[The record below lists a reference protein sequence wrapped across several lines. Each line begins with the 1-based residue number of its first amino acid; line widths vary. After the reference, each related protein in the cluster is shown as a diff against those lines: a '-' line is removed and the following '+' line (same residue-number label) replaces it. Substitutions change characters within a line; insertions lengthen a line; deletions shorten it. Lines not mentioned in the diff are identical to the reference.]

1 MYSKPQVDVKDARVL
16 AELVRARLAL
26 YGFVLAVFDKPS
38 AEQYAWLSGNE
49 FAATFREL
57 CDRFGVE
64 APGGEVIEWSADDH
78 ESTYLAC
85 FEVGLP
91 TPKVVLQAS
100 HHNRRAPAPRT
111 IHEHERLYRLFG
123 AQRTRSNLD
132 QQDHLLNELAF
143 LVHLDELVLGG
154 AVDLTAILRARRD
167 FVGRY
172 VRDHVGSA
180 LRSSRTAG
188 VPRLYSVALALLAS
202 ALDEDFALSEAW
214 LGSEAIALDT
224 GAEG

>member
-1 MYSKPQVDVKDARVL
+1 MCSKPQVEVMDAQLTDL
-16 AELVRARLAL
+16 APVRLAL
-26 YGFVLAVFDKPS
+26 YGFVLAVFDKPT
-38 AEQYAWLSGNE
+38 AEQHAWLSSEG
-49 FAATFREL
+49 FATTLREL

-64 APGGEVIEWSADDH
+64 APTGVLVDWSAYEH

-123 AQRTRSNLD
+123 AERSKGNLD

-143 LVHLDELVLGG
+143 LVHLDELVLAG
-154 AVDLTAILRARRD
+154 ADDLPAILLARKD
-167 FVGRY
+167 FIGKH
-172 VRDHVGSA
+172 VRDLVGAA
-180 LRSSRTAG
+180 LRSSLTGG
-188 VPRLYSVALALLAS
+188 VPPLYSVALALLAS
-202 ALDEDFALSEAW
+202 ALDQDLALSGAW
-214 LGSEAIALDT
+214 LGSNAPAMDT
-224 GAEG
+224 GADG